1 MSPMEMRPDDIGE
14 RLRLARGE
22 AGLTQ
27 EEAAARINAARTTLI
42 AIEKGQRRIRTSEL
56 QKLAN
61 LYNTTANSILRD
73 ESVHIDLVPRFRK
86 HMESSNT
93 ASREAAQSLSDLVK
107 AEVELEKILGIHRVR
122 NYPPERPLLAGDVQI
137 QAENDALELRHWLG
151 LGIAPI
157 PDLTSLLEMEIGI
170 RVYIRPMDS
179 KVSGM
184 FAYDEAVGACMLLNA
199 KHPLERR
206 NQSGAHEL
214 GHFVSS
220 RGTPEILYSHGS
232 VNSRA
237 ERYANV
243 FGRAFLTPSRAA
255 SNKFHEITAGSS
267 HLSRRHVIVLAHTF
281 GVSREAMVRRLE
293 ELKLTKQGSW
303 EWFKDNGGITNQQA
317 RQVLGERI
325 RSDEDRS
332 SSSQP
337 TSLRIG
343 LLATEAWVQEL
354 MSEGQLAE
362 LLHLHLDYISLR
374 EILDAFTDVDNEEDM
389 SLELLYSQ

>member
-1 MSPMEMRPDDIGE
+1 
-14 RLRLARGE
+14 
-22 AGLTQ
+22 
-27 EEAAARINAARTTLI
+27 
-42 AIEKGQRRIRTSEL
+42 
-56 QKLAN
+56 
-61 LYNTTANSILRD
+61 
-73 ESVHIDLVPRFRK
+73 
-86 HMESSNT
+86 MESSNT

-243 FGRAFLTPSRAA
+243 FGRAFLSPSRAA
-255 SNKFHEITAGSS
+255 SSKFHEITAGSS

-362 LLHLHLDYISLR
+362 LLHLDYISLR
-374 EILDAFTDVDNEEDM
+374 EILDAFTDVDNEEDR

>member
-362 LLHLHLDYISLR
+362 LLHLDYISLR